1 MAPYQVSIT
10 FRAPWKGLQEEW
22 SNVLHYNIDGS
33 QGSDTDWEELATKV
47 IAELRPLH
55 APQVTVVR
63 ARVNGPT
70 NAGKA
75 ANVMKLVK
83 DYNLPGTGQVGGVIP
98 PELAVIG
105 EVYVGRG
112 PAGGKQFLRKYLHSH
127 AFPSG
132 TGNADKGNS
141 VAALSQGEKA
151 PYQTRLDNL
160 KNITVNLNQSS
171 ICTPNGKQLPLGSNW
186 VVKDYTATRQ
196 FRRRGK
202 RRVNA

>member
-22 SNVLHYNIDGS
+22 SNVFHYNIDFS
-33 QGSDTDWEELATKV
+33 QGSETDWDELADNV
-47 IAELRPLH
+47 ITQLRPLH
-55 APQVTVVR
+55 SPQVTVVR

-83 DYNLPGTGQVGGVIP
+83 DVNLAGTGSVGGVIP
-98 PELAVIG
+98 PELAVIA

-112 PAGGKQFLRKYLHSH
+112 PRGGKQFLRKYLHSH

-141 VAALSQGEKA
+141 VAALSAGEKA
-151 PYQTRLDNL
+151 PYVTRLNNL
-160 KNITVNLNQSS
+160 KNVVVNLNGSP
-171 ICTPNGKQLPLGSNW
+171 ICTPSGKQLPLGSEW
-186 VVKDYTATRQ
+186 VVKDYTGTRQ

-202 RRVNA
+202 RRDNV